1 MLDSAV
7 LCALAEINASFVRI
21 DPHTIRMI
29 GYEVGP
35 PCKTWYPE
43 AVIRIRGKQ
52 REESRSWGSRVT
64 YRHVQFIR
72 RHDIE
77 AGVGILPPKLMTDNS
92 DFDSIIR
99 FRGFLNVRTYP
110 DGRQE
115 QNKTIR
121 TGITVQ
127 AVSTSELP

>member
-1 MLDSAV
+1 
-7 LCALAEINASFVRI
+7 
-21 DPHTIRMI
+21 
-29 GYEVGP
+29 
-35 PCKTWYPE
+35 
-43 AVIRIRGKQ
+43 
-52 REESRSWGSRVT
+52 
-64 YRHVQFIR
+64 
-72 RHDIE
+72 
-77 AGVGILPPKLMTDNS
+77 MTDNS